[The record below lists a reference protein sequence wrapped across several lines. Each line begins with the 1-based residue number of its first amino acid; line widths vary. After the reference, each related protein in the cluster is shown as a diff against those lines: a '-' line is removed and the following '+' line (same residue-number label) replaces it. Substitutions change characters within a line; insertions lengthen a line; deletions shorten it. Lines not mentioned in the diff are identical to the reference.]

1 MFHLFHGQDA
11 YSQRETLAAMLAKEG
26 DAEMLSLN
34 TTRLDSRAS
43 FAELQAACDAMPF
56 LARVRVVLA
65 EGLLAAVPDKAFME
79 KLAAY
84 LPNLPP
90 TTRLI
95 FLESQALPDNHR
107 LIRLAAEQKI
117 GYVKKFD
124 LPRGPELERWA
135 RAHVEARGGHITPQA
150 AGLLAANVAP
160 LFPPPPGGFGAT
172 SSYTSKEN
180 VADLS
185 LLGNE
190 IEKLVLY
197 KGLGETIDVAD
208 VELLSPYAAEAAIF
222 DLVDALGN
230 RQATRAA
237 ELFQE
242 KVVAGAEPFYL
253 FSMIIRQFRLLLQAR
268 ALLDAGER
276 AAGIAEQLKQRP
288 FVADKL
294 ARQARNYTLPQL
306 EAIYRR
312 LLEIDVEA
320 KTGKAELLTAL
331 YLLVGGL
338 TGEE

>member
-11 YSQRETLAAMLAKEG
+11 YSQRETLAALLAKEG
-26 DAEMLSLN
+26 DADMLSLN
-34 TTRLDSRAS
+34 TTRLDSRAT

-56 LARVRVVLA
+56 LSRVRVVLV
-65 EGLLAAVPDKAFME
+65 EGLLSSVPDKAFME

-84 LPNLPP
+84 LPNLPA

-95 FLESQALPDNHR
+95 FIEPQALPDNHR
-107 LIRLAAEQKI
+107 LIRLAAEQKL
-117 GYVKKFD
+117 GYVRRFD
-124 LPRGPELERWA
+124 LPRGPELEKWT

-150 AGLLAANVAP
+150 AGLLAANVGA
-160 LFPPPPGGFGAT
+160 LLPPPP
-172 SSYTSKEN
+172 SSGSFAAKDSA
-180 VADLS
+180 ADLA

-208 VELLSPYAAEAAIF
+208 VELLSPYTAEEAIF

-230 RQATRAA
+230 RQAARAA

-242 KVVAGAEPFYL
+242 KVVGGAEPFYL
-253 FSMIIRQFRLLLQAR
+253 FSMFIRQFRLLLQAR

-276 AAGIAEQLKQRP
+276 SAGIAQQLKQRP

-294 ARQARNYTLPQL
+294 ARQARNFTLPQL
-306 EAIYRR
+306 ETIYRR

-320 KTGKAELLTAL
+320 KTGKADLLTAL
-331 YLLVGGL
+331 YLLVAGL
-338 TGEE
+338 TGEEDGQ